1 MIQKREMEEP
11 TLRPHRSTI
20 AGVMAAVAF
29 AAFDFLGVRNADFLA
44 GCWLVGGSMQ
54 AGLFAVRRSV
64 GGIHRFWVGFEV
76 TGLGLLLAYIAC
88 SHVGLPVF
96 DRWAYKVSESVYG
109 SLRGL
114 PPDAFQWCFEHG
126 LVIDPQKPLKV
137 YEVVAVF
144 EIAYG
149 LPMLI
154 LAIVG
159 GFLAAKLGS
168 QRALRPLATNLSV
181 SDDP

>member
-1 MIQKREMEEP
+1 M
-11 TLRPHRSTI
+11 RPHRSTI
-20 AGVMAAVAF
+20 AGVMAVVAF
-29 AAFDFLGVRNADFLA
+29 AALDCLGVRNAGFLA
-44 GCWLVGGSMQ
+44 GCWLVGGAMQ
-54 AGLFAVRRSV
+54 VGLFAMRRSV
-64 GGIHRFWVGFEV
+64 GRLRRFWVGFEA

-88 SHVGLPVF
+88 SHARLRVFGL
-96 DRWAYKVSESVYG
+96 WAYKVSESVYG

-114 PPDAFQWCFEHG
+114 PPDILQWCFEHG

-144 EIAYG
+144 EVAYG

-159 GFLAAKLGS
+159 GFLAAKLGWP
-168 QRALRPLATNLSV
+168 RAPRPLAT
-181 SDDP
+181 PP

>member
-1 MIQKREMEEP
+1 M
-11 TLRPHRSTI
+11 
-20 AGVMAAVAF
+20 
-29 AAFDFLGVRNADFLA
+29 LA
-44 GCWLVGGSMQ
+44 GRGRMQ
-54 AGLFAVRRSV
+54 AGLFAIRRSV
-64 GGIHRFWVGFEV
+64 GRIRRFWAGFEA

-88 SHVGLPVF
+88 SYAGLRVF

-114 PPDAFQWCFEHG
+114 PPDAFRWCFEHG
-126 LVIDPQKPLKV
+126 LVIDPRKPLKV

-144 EIAYG
+144 EVAYG

-168 QRALRPLATNLSV
+168 QRALRPLATSLSA
-181 SDDP
+181 SDDPKLARTDGRGTMREHGTGDLEMRPARNPDGL